1 MAKLNITMPDD
12 LLAALD
18 EYVTRNFTTRSGAIT
33 LMVNNYLTSQQAV
46 ASIRQISTIL
56 QQVAAGKELTEE
68 EQMQLDGFSALSR
81 ILPK

>member
-12 LLAALD
+12 LLVALD

-68 EQMQLDGFSALSR
+68 EQMQLDGFSALAR
-81 ILPK
+81 VLPK